1 MEVIPWLLQ
10 NNGFRAQT
18 RHVDVTRTVFA
29 GGLPGN
35 FTAIELAFALQDTF
49 GPVEMVQFHTD
60 RSQYP
65 TGEEGSAQ
73 KMNWKCSTNYVCL
86 LLSRLERT

>member
-1 MEVIPWLLQ
+1 MEVIPWLLE

-18 RHVDVTRTVFA
+18 RRVDVTRTVFA

-35 FTAIELAFALQDTF
+35 FTAIELAFALKDTF

-60 RSQYP
+60 RRQYP
-65 TGEEGSAQ
+65 TGEDGSAH
-73 KMNWKCSTNYVCL
+73 
-86 LLSRLERT
+86 RR

>member
-18 RHVDVTRTVFA
+18 RHADVTRTVFA

-65 TGEEGSAQ
+65 TGKEGSAQ
-73 KMNWKCSTNYVCL
+73 MNKERFPNYKRV
-86 LLSRLERT
+86 LSFGCNNF

>member
-1 MEVIPWLLQ
+1 MEVIPWLLE

-65 TGEEGSAQ
+65 TGEE
-73 KMNWKCSTNYVCL
+73 VCALESFTELYFFL
-86 LLSRLERT
+86 LFSRLERT

>member
-65 TGEEGSAQ
+65 TGEEGSDPH
-73 KMNWKCSTNYVCL
+73 
-86 LLSRLERT
+86 RR

>member
-1 MEVIPWLLQ
+1 MEVIPWLLE

-65 TGEEGSAQ
+65 TGEEWCALESF
-73 KMNWKCSTNYVCL
+73 TELYFFL
-86 LLSRLERT
+86 LFF